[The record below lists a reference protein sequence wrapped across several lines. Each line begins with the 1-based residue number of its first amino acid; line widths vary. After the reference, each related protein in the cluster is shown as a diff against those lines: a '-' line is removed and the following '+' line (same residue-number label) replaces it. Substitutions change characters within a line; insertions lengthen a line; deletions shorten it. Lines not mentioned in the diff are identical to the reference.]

1 MPFLH
6 RQATSIENG
15 QVRVTVLHE
24 GGHVAEILHK
34 ETGVNPLWIPPWES
48 IEPSAYDAA
57 AHPEYGS
64 SIESKLLAGIVGHNL
79 CLDLFGPPSPQE
91 AQAGIGVHGES
102 SVVRYEVTGDE
113 RQISLSARLPLSA
126 LTVRR
131 VVTLAEEGTTVHFS
145 ETVENLLSVD
155 RAIAWT
161 QHVTLGP
168 PFLQGGSTRFWIPA
182 SRSRVYG
189 PPGFGDSALVAGAEF
204 NWPFA
209 PLTTGGEAD
218 LRTFSSSPRSAGYT
232 AHLMDPQR
240 TDAYFAAYSPAGK
253 ILFGYRWKREDF
265 PWLGM
270 WEENR
275 SRSAPPWNGETVAC
289 GMEFGVS
296 PFPETRRQTVERG
309 RLFGTPCYR
318 WLAARERVTVEY
330 SAFIHRIEEEDVKG
344 AAMEHM
350 PED

>member
-1 MPFLH
+1 MPLLH

-34 ETGVNPLWIPPWES
+34 ETGMNPLWIPPWKS

-64 SIESKLLAGIVGHNL
+64 NIESKLLAGIVGHNL
-79 CLDLFGPPSPQE
+79 CLDLFGAPSPAE

-102 SVVRYEVTGDE
+102 SVVRYDVTADE
-113 RQISLSARLPLSA
+113 SRISLSAMLPLSG
-126 LTVRR
+126 LTIRR
-131 VVTLAEEGTTVHFS
+131 ILTLLDEGTTVHFL

-155 RAIAWT
+155 RPIAWT
-161 QHVTLGP
+161 QHVTIGP

-182 SRSRVYG
+182 SRSRVYD

-204 NWPFA
+204 DWPLA
-209 PLTTGGEAD
+209 PVVAGGHVD

-240 TDAYFAAYSPAGK
+240 TDAYFAAYSPAAK
-253 ILFGYRWKREDF
+253 VLFGYRWKREDF
-265 PWLGM
+265 PWLGI

-275 SRSAPPWNGETVAC
+275 SRTAPPWNGETVAC
-289 GMEFGVS
+289 GLEFGVS

-309 RLFGTPCYR
+309 KLFGTPCYR
-318 WLAARERVTVEY
+318 WLGARERVTVEY
-330 SAFIHRIEEEDVKG
+330 SAFIHCIEEEDVKV
-344 AAMEHM
+344 AAVEQIA
-350 PED
+350 ED